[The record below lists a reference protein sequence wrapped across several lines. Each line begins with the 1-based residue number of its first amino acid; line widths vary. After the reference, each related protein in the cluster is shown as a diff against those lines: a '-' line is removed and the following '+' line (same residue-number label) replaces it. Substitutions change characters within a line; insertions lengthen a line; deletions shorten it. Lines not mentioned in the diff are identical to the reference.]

1 MYHQCFNGAI
11 VQLRQLLNEE
21 TLFSM
26 SWKYVE
32 FSHWGNQCDFHSM
45 AQFWKILLTV
55 GCIILGGAAVN
66 ILDVGVATPWCEWAT
81 MPAGGFLR
89 TAGSIFWS
97 SIALKWW
104 LFNIVLLFLRA
115 CVEVKIHSK
124 RACPV
129 EGGVTEWT
137 TVKWGT
143 SSSKGTELLHNGQ
156 FVFSSGTVNLCHSCK
171 EFDEKNKCK

>member
-1 MYHQCFNGAI
+1 MLGVCGT
-11 VQLRQLLNEE
+11 R
-21 TLFSM
+21 
-26 SWKYVE
+26 
-32 FSHWGNQCDFHSM
+32 
-45 AQFWKILLTV
+45 FWHTRFLKLTV
-55 GCIILGGAAVN
+55 GWWLILGGVAVK
-66 ILDVGVATPWCEWAT
+66 ILEVGVATCCEWAAA
-81 MPAGGFLR
+81 MPAGGGGFLR

-115 CVEVKIHSK
+115 WVEVKIHSK

-129 EGGVTEWT
+129 EGGVTAWT

-156 FVFSSGTVNLCHSCK
+156 LVFSSGTVNLCHSCK
-171 EFDEKNKCK
+171 DKIKINVNKYLKKFNLWRLDQKKCWW